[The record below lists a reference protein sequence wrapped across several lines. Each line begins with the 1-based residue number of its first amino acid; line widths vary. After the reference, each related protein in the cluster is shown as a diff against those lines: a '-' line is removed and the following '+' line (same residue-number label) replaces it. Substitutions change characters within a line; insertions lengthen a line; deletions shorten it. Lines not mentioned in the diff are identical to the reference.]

1 MSARVAFHTLGC
13 RLNQAESDHMAE
25 ELEGLGFVPA
35 HGDAPDVVVINTC
48 TVTRE
53 ATKASRSAIRRAIRN
68 HPDAKVVVIGCYA
81 VSNPDDIEAIAGVD
95 AVLSNDDKEAFVEAL
110 GKRTATRPLLQIRT
124 GAPSAL
130 VSPLSFSSRV
140 RANLK
145 VQTGCDEWCTF
156 CIIPTT
162 RGPLRSFDE
171 DDLVDEARARVN
183 AGTRELVLTGV
194 HLGKY
199 SFDRK
204 GTERDLVRLLE
215 RLLSIDG
222 LLRIRLSSIL
232 SQHLTDDLVGLM
244 VDDPRVCR
252 HLHVPLQSGDDG
264 VLKAMHRPYDIERY
278 IESVSRAQQTIPGL
292 ALATDVIV
300 GFPGESERAFEGTM
314 EVVRQMGF
322 SKLHVFRYSPR
333 PETQAASMPDE
344 IAPEVKRER
353 SRRLI
358 ALGNEMRR
366 AFLTAHLGR
375 VLHVLVED
383 ERVVDGSGVCSGQT
397 DDYVR
402 VWFEGRDK
410 LGEIVPVS
418 GASLRADGI
427 EGEEARESAGSPT
440 RELSTPGRSR

>member
-1 MSARVAFHTLGC
+1 MSPRVAFQTLGC

-25 ELEGLGFVPA
+25 ELGGFGFVPA
-35 HGDAPDVVVINTC
+35 DGDAPDVVVINTC

-53 ATKASRSAIRRAIRN
+53 ATKASRSAIRRAIRE
-68 HPDAKVVVIGCYA
+68 HPEAKVVVIGCYA

-110 GKRTATRPLLQIRT
+110 GKRPATKPLLQVGTRARS
-124 GAPSAL
+124 GPAP
-130 VSPLSFSSRV
+130 PRSFSPRV

-162 RGPLRSFDE
+162 RGPLRSFE
-171 DDLVDEARARVN
+171 ETDLVAEARARVT
-183 AGTRELVLTGV
+183 AGARELVLTGV

-222 LLRIRLSSIL
+222 VLRIRLSSIL
-232 SQHLTDDLVGLM
+232 SQHLTDELVGLM
-244 VDDPRVCR
+244 AREPRLCR

-264 VLKAMHRPYDIERY
+264 VLRAMHRPYDIERY
-278 IESVSRAQQTIPGL
+278 IDSVSRAQQAIPGL
-292 ALATDVIV
+292 ALASDVIV
-300 GFPGESERAFEGTM
+300 GFPGESELAFERTM
-314 EVVRQMGF
+314 EVVRQIGF
-322 SKLHVFRYSPR
+322 SKLHVFRHSAR
-333 PETQAASMPDE
+333 PETPAASMPGE
-344 IAPEVKRER
+344 IAPDVKRER

-358 ALGNEMRR
+358 ALGNEIRR
-366 AFLTAHLGR
+366 EFLTAHLGR

-383 ERVVDGSGVCSGQT
+383 ERVIDGSGVCSGQT

-402 VWFEGRDK
+402 VWFEGRGN
-410 LGEIVPVS
+410 LGELVPVR
-418 GASLRADGI
+418 GTRLRADGL
-427 EGEEARESAGSPT
+427 EGVEARERPGSPAE
-440 RELSTPGRSR
+440 ELSTLGRSR